1 VRVNRFTF
9 KKNVEGGGGGRKGGK
24 EGGKEGD
31 RKNHHASMHV
41 IKLCENGLE
50 TASQ

>member
-1 VRVNRFTF
+1 MYMHVCAHVHVHMCESQRW
-9 KKNVEGGGGGRKGGK
+9 
-24 EGGKEGD
+24 GGKEGD